1 MGYATPGH
9 VVNEQDFM
17 NAFFNN
23 QDHDAVSVLNVAISY
38 VLEVCVYV
46 CGCVCVCY
54 RQAHAVANIII
65 TIHLVLVIIVA
76 RSLLVR
82 RRMRP
87 TEESREM
94 WRTISL
100 TFSGIILTPLPL
112 RT

>member
-1 MGYATPGH
+1 M
-9 VVNEQDFM
+9 
-17 NAFFNN
+17 
-23 QDHDAVSVLNVAISY
+23 
-38 VLEVCVYV
+38 CV
-46 CGCVCVCY
+46 CVCVCY
-54 RQAHAVANIII
+54 RQAHAVTNII

-76 RSLLVR
+76 CSLLVR